1 MKAKIIGK
9 YTYTE
14 NNDSSV
20 DIFNSGEKINVMDAF
35 MLCERANNIW
45 RAEELLRQALE
56 TLNEFELDYFTQQR
70 IKKYFNIDS
79 EMLFHECPQCNS
91 RCNCSKQ
98 PCECCSGTKS
108 ANVFGKDTKPNQST

>member
-35 MLCERANNIW
+35 ILCERANNIW
-45 RAEELLRQALE
+45 RAEELLKRALE
-56 TLNEFELDYFTQQR
+56 TLNEFELDHFTQEG
-70 IKKYFNIDS
+70 IKEYFKNK
-79 EMLFHECPQCNS
+79 E
-91 RCNCSKQ
+91 
-98 PCECCSGTKS
+98 
-108 ANVFGKDTKPNQST
+108 